1 MGDCCQK
8 YVSMSQREVFMTME
22 SGMIQAF
29 YGTGKGKTS
38 AAVGQALRE
47 LQHGQRITMIQFLK
61 GKVADDFQV
70 LERLEPDV
78 QIFRFDKSEE
88 NYCDLSER
96 EKEEEKANILNGF
109 NFSKKV
115 LETGESDVII
125 LDELLG
131 LIDLVRQAGATLI
144 GAACAI
150 EKGFQGGG
158 DALRAAGV
166 RVESLAI
173 IESMSDTEIIFRR

>member
-1 MGDCCQK
+1 MSECCQIC
-8 YVSMSQREVFMTME
+8 VNTNQREVFITME
-22 SGMIQAF
+22 SGIIQAF

-61 GKVADDFQV
+61 GKVADEFQV
-70 LERLEPDV
+70 LDRLEPDV
-78 QIFRFDKSEE
+78 QIFRFDKSDV
-88 NYCDLSER
+88 NYCDLSDR
-96 EKEEEKANILNGF
+96 EKEEEKANILNGI

-131 LIDLVRQAGATLI
+131 LIDLGILTEDDVEDLLRIQGDYRKLI
-144 GAACAI
+144 ITGTKLPEQI
-150 EKGFQGGG
+150 
-158 DALRAAGV
+158 RAYV
-166 RVESLAI
+166 DEVS
-173 IESMSDTEIIFRR
+173 EIL

>member
-1 MGDCCQK
+1 
-8 YVSMSQREVFMTME
+8 MTME
-22 SGMIQAF
+22 SGIIQAF
-29 YGTGKGKTS
+29 YGTGMGKTS

-61 GKVADDFQV
+61 GKVADEFQV
-70 LERLEPDV
+70 LDRLEPDV
-78 QIFRFDKSEE
+78 QIFRFDKSDVS
-88 NYCDLSER
+88 YCDLSES

-131 LIDLVRQAGATLI
+131 LIDLGILTEDDVEDLLRIQGDYRKLI
-144 GAACAI
+144 ITGTKLPEQI
-150 EKGFQGGG
+150 
-158 DALRAAGV
+158 RAYV
-166 RVESLAI
+166 DEVS
-173 IESMSDTEIIFRR
+173 EIL

>member
-1 MGDCCQK
+1 
-8 YVSMSQREVFMTME
+8 MTME
-22 SGMIQAF
+22 SGIIQAF

-61 GKVADDFQV
+61 GKVADEFQV
-70 LERLEPDV
+70 LDRLEPDV
-78 QIFRFDKSEE
+78 QIFRFDKSEVS
-88 NYCDLSER
+88 YCDLSES

-109 NFSKKV
+109 NFSKKD

-131 LIDLVRQAGATLI
+131 LIDLGILTEDDVEDLLRIQGDYRKLI
-144 GAACAI
+144 ITGTKLPEQI
-150 EKGFQGGG
+150 
-158 DALRAAGV
+158 RAYV
-166 RVESLAI
+166 DEVS
-173 IESMSDTEIIFRR
+173 EIL

>member
-1 MGDCCQK
+1 
-8 YVSMSQREVFMTME
+8 MTME
-22 SGMIQAF
+22 SGIIQAF

-47 LQHGQRITMIQFLK
+47 LQRITMIQFLK
-61 GKVADDFQV
+61 GKVADEFQV
-70 LERLEPDV
+70 LDRLEPDV
-78 QIFRFDKSEE
+78 QIFRFDKSDVS
-88 NYCDLSER
+88 YCDLSES

-131 LIDLVRQAGATLI
+131 LIDLGILTEDDVEDLLRIQGDYRKLI
-144 GAACAI
+144 ITGTKLPEQI
-150 EKGFQGGG
+150 
-158 DALRAAGV
+158 RAYV
-166 RVESLAI
+166 DEVS
-173 IESMSDTEIIFRR
+173 EIL

>member
-1 MGDCCQK
+1 
-8 YVSMSQREVFMTME
+8 MTME
-22 SGMIQAF
+22 SGIIQAF
-29 YGTGKGKTS
+29 YGTGNGKTS

-61 GKVADDFQV
+61 GKVADEFQV
-70 LERLEPDV
+70 LDRLEPDV
-78 QIFRFDKSEE
+78 QIFRFDKSDVS
-88 NYCDLSER
+88 YCDLSES

-131 LIDLVRQAGATLI
+131 LIDLGILTEDDVEDLLRIQGDYRKLI
-144 GAACAI
+144 ITGTKLPEQI
-150 EKGFQGGG
+150 
-158 DALRAAGV
+158 RAYV
-166 RVESLAI
+166 DEVS
-173 IESMSDTEIIFRR
+173 EIL

>member
-1 MGDCCQK
+1 
-8 YVSMSQREVFMTME
+8 MTME
-22 SGMIQAF
+22 SGIIQAF

-61 GKVADDFQV
+61 GKVADEFQV
-70 LERLEPDV
+70 LDRLEPDV
-78 QIFRFDKSEE
+78 QIFRFDKSDVS
-88 NYCDLSER
+88 YCDLSES

-109 NFSKKV
+109 NFSKKI

-131 LIDLVRQAGATLI
+131 LIDLGILTEDDVEDLLRIQGDYRKLI
-144 GAACAI
+144 ITGTKLPEQI
-150 EKGFQGGG
+150 
-158 DALRAAGV
+158 RAYV
-166 RVESLAI
+166 DEVS
-173 IESMSDTEIIFRR
+173 EIL

>member
-1 MGDCCQK
+1 
-8 YVSMSQREVFMTME
+8 MTME
-22 SGMIQAF
+22 SGIIQAF

-61 GKVADDFQV
+61 GKVADEFQV
-70 LERLEPDV
+70 LDRLEPDV
-78 QIFRFDKSEE
+78 QIFRF
-88 NYCDLSER
+88 

-131 LIDLVRQAGATLI
+131 LIDLGILTEDDVEDLLRIQGDYRKLI
-144 GAACAI
+144 ITGTKLPEQI
-150 EKGFQGGG
+150 
-158 DALRAAGV
+158 RAYV
-166 RVESLAI
+166 DEVS
-173 IESMSDTEIIFRR
+173 EIL

>member
-1 MGDCCQK
+1 
-8 YVSMSQREVFMTME
+8 MTME
-22 SGMIQAF
+22 SGIIQAF

-47 LQHGQRITMIQFLK
+47 LQHGQRITMIRFLK
-61 GKVADDFQV
+61 GKVADEFQV
-70 LERLEPDV
+70 LDRLEPDV
-78 QIFRFDKSEE
+78 QIFRFDKSDVS
-88 NYCDLSER
+88 YCDLSES

-131 LIDLVRQAGATLI
+131 LIDLGILTEDDVEDLLRIQGDYRKLI
-144 GAACAI
+144 ITGTKLPEQI
-150 EKGFQGGG
+150 
-158 DALRAAGV
+158 RAYV
-166 RVESLAI
+166 DEVS
-173 IESMSDTEIIFRR
+173 EIL